1 MESGSASALRGH
13 YIVCGLGI
21 VGYRAVE
28 LLHRLGER
36 VVVVTLSGHDER
48 IQAARTA
55 GVEVE
60 IADARDP
67 SVLLRL
73 GVMGARALVVTTS
86 KDVVNVEIALDAQR
100 LRDDLPIV
108 LRLFDQNLARQ
119 LEGAFRI
126 RRALGMATVAAPRI
140 AAAATGSEVLGRFQF
155 DGEDLVVAMMEA
167 AQHPELVG
175 KRPEALASVHRRL
188 LTRGTRL
195 HRLRDNGEPIREEE
209 TLLVLTSQKSWEAS
223 DDDAVARR
231 ARTPRRGDRLREALR
246 KLATAWTGA
255 SVGLKAVFGVL
266 VALMCTSVLVFR
278 YGMGLSLIDAV
289 YFMVTTLTTT
299 GYGDITVRDQANW
312 LKIYCSLMMLL
323 GSATIATVYSLIT
336 DWIVTARVR
345 ELLGRQPVPD
355 DGHVIVAGLGNVGFR
370 VVEELR
376 QAGVPVVVLERDR
389 EGPFVGGMEQ
399 QVPLLV
405 GDARLVSVL
414 EQAHVQ
420 GARSILAVTGDDA
433 VNLSICLTAKEMSPK
448 TRTVVRLFDAEF
460 ARKVEESPLIDA
472 ALGASRIAAPKFVAS
487 ALFPGVLKAFLD
499 GDTLCVLLAGSEE
512 LDLRP
517 EDRPQ
522 VVWQGG
528 RPAFEG
534 DPRGRRRI
542 VQIFRPFVSA
552 WKTGGI
558 AT

>member
-1 MESGSASALRGH
+1 MRGH

-21 VGYRAVE
+21 VGYRTVE

-48 IQAARTA
+48 IQAARAA

-60 IADARDP
+60 LADARDP
-67 SVLLRL
+67 EVLRRV
-73 GVMGARALVVTTS
+73 GIMAARALVVTTS

-108 LRLFDQNLARQ
+108 MRLFDQNLARQ

-155 DGEDLVVAMMEA
+155 EGEDLVVATMVVAE
-167 AQHPELVG
+167 HPELIG
-175 KRPEALASVHRRL
+175 KSSEELAADQHRL
-188 LTRGTRL
+188 LTRGTPSAR
-195 HRLRDNGEPIREEE
+195 RRDDGVAIREDEV
-209 TLLVLTSQKSWEAS
+209 LLVLTSQKEWNAS
-223 DDDAVARR
+223 R
-231 ARTPRRGDRLREALR
+231 A
-246 KLATAWTGA
+246 GA
-255 SVGLKAVFGVL
+255 SSLGGETARKRSAFRLAMKRFAAAWNGASTGLRAVFGVL
-266 VALMCTSVLVFR
+266 VTLMATSVLVFR
-278 YGMGLSLIDAV
+278 YGMDLSLVDAI

-299 GYGDITVRDQANW
+299 GYGDITVRDQAVW

-345 ELLGRQPVPD
+345 EILGRQPLPE
-355 DGHVIVAGLGNVGFR
+355 DGHVLVAGLGNVGLR

-376 QAGVPVVVLERDR
+376 AAGVPVVVLERDR
-389 EGPFVGGMEQ
+389 ESPFVGGMEHE
-399 QVPLLV
+399 VPLV
-405 GDARLVSVL
+405 IGDARLVSVL
-414 EQAHVQ
+414 DQANVRS
-420 GARSILAVTGDDA
+420 ARSILAVTGDDA
-433 VNLSICLTAKEMSPK
+433 VNLSICLTAKEMSPR

-499 GDTLCVLLAGSEE
+499 GDSLCVLLAGHEALE
-512 LDLRP
+512 LRP

-528 RPAFEG
+528 RPASEG
-534 DPRGRRRI
+534 DPRGRRRL
-542 VQIFRPFVSA
+542 VQIFRPFVTTWGPASA
-552 WKTGGI
+552 KIEG
-558 AT
+558 